1 MRATINYENEDPV
14 QYNVE
19 SMTDFMA
26 AAYCAFSEKSAKAQS
41 AVLEDVVEDDSNGEL
56 YYDTIKTV
64 KRAPTKVD
72 VIKTGIKDIK
82 KIIKYVKKD
91 AGIKGLSVR
100 ITFENKD
107 FSENDLASIMK
118 LAK

>member
-1 MRATINYENEDPV
+1 MRATFKYKNADPE

-64 KRAPTKVD
+64 KRATKVD
-72 VIKTGIKDIK
+72 VIKTGIRDIK

-107 FSENDLASIMK
+107 FSEKDLSSIMK